1 MTRKALGRGLS
12 ALIPETGG
20 AVRQRTGEFFVC
32 PIEKIKPSKDQPRK
46 FFDEQRLDELV
57 ASIREQGVLQ
67 PLVVRPAKGG
77 NYTLIVGERR
87 WRAAQK
93 AGIHDVPVVIRKVD
107 DLLAFELALVENLHR
122 ADLNPMEEAEAY
134 QRLLKEHGH
143 TQDQLANRLGR
154 DRSTLTNT
162 LRLLRLPVA
171 VQRSLRAGALS
182 PGHARALLPL
192 EKASIID
199 KVHRQVV
206 KSQISV
212 RQTELL
218 VKRLLNPVETKK
230 TSSANTANV
239 RDLQRRLTQSLKTR
253 VRLTK
258 SSKNKGRIEI
268 AYSSLDELD
277 RLLEVL
283 LK

>member
-12 ALIPETGG
+12 ALIPETKG
-20 AVRQRTGEFFVC
+20 AGRQRTGEFFVC
-32 PIEKIKPSKDQPRK
+32 PIEKIKPSKEQPRK

-67 PLVVRPAKGG
+67 PLVVRPARGG

-93 AGIHDVPVVIRKVD
+93 AGVHDVPVVVRKVD

-154 DRSTLTNT
+154 DRSTVANT

-192 EKASIID
+192 EKAAIID

-206 KSQISV
+206 KNQISV

-218 VKRLLNPVETKK
+218 VKRLLTPEAVKK
-230 TSSANTANV
+230 TSSSNTANV
-239 RDLQRRLTQSLKTR
+239 RDLQRRLSQSLKTR

-258 SSKNKGRIEI
+258 NSKNKGRIEI

>member
-67 PLVVRPAKGG
+67 PLVVRPARGG
-77 NYTLIVGERR
+77 TYTLIVGERR

-93 AGIHDVPVVIRKVD
+93 AGVHDVPVVIRKVD

-154 DRSTLTNT
+154 DRSTVANT

-192 EKASIID
+192 ERAATID

-206 KSQISV
+206 KNQLSV

-230 TSSANTANV
+230 TSSANSANV
-239 RDLQRRLTQSLKTR
+239 RDLQRRLSQSLKTR

-258 SSKNKGRIEI
+258 NSKNKGRIEI